1 MDTSV
6 RSRFTKPRNVG
17 GFGNYANAYHAHV
30 EWHDRWKKEAASQG
44 WSLFHNGSCY
54 QIQKLDDPA
63 DWETVDGSPAPQW
76 DNDAI
81 AWGMVYHG
89 TDPMHVATREFLK
102 QHAPVEWALIEEACN
117 GTSDTEGALHPGTG
131 AADGG

>member
-1 MDTSV
+1 MDTSDK
-6 RSRFTKPRNVG
+6 SRYRKPRNVG
-17 GFGNYANAYHAHV
+17 RTIDYAAAYQAHC

-44 WSLFHNGSCY
+44 WILFDNGSCY
-54 QIQKLDDPA
+54 QIQKLDYPS

-89 TDPMHVATREFLK
+89 TDPLHEATREFLK
-102 QHAPVEWALIEEACN
+102 QYAPTEWALIEEACN
-117 GTSDTEGALHPGTG
+117 GTSDTKGALHPGAC
-131 AADGG
+131 AAQG